1 MSSITML
8 LNIILQVLDIAMTQ
22 EKEIK
27 DVQGE
32 NEEIQDVWDRKED
45 YQVEMKTN
53 LKIFSDDMISNITQ
67 YPRIYFLNSMMNM

>member
-8 LNIILQVLDIAMTQ
+8 LNIILEVLDIAIRQ

-27 DVQGE
+27 DVQGG
-32 NEEIQDVWDRKED
+32 NEEILDVWGRKED
-45 YQVEMKTN
+45 YWVEVKTN

-67 YPRIYFLNSMMNM
+67 YPGIYFLNPMMNM